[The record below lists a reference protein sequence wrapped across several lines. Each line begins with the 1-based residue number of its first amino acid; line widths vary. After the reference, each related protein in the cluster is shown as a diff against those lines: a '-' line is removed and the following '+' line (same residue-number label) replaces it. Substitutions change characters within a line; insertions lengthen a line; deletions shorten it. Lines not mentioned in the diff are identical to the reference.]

1 MIPLILAIL
10 FSSVIFAIFKLFV
23 RYGIDTFQ
31 AIVFNYFTASLF
43 GFGLY
48 GNTWNPANL
57 IEISWIP
64 FALTS
69 GVLFISLFVILG
81 LSSQRN
87 GVAITSVATKMSMAT
102 GILGMIFLYNES
114 VSFLKIS
121 GIILAFIGVIAVSWM
136 KSDNEKGQG
145 SWWMLLLLFFGSGI
159 LDIVLNY
166 AQKNAL
172 GTLTPSLFS
181 AFGLATAG
189 ILGFFI
195 LIIQLIQKKTRIE
208 LKNILAG
215 IVLGIPN
222 YFSIYLLISSYKST
236 GWRDSTVLSIINVSV
251 VLISAFIGLLFFHEK
266 INRLKLLGLI
276 CSLLAI
282 ALLYFGEG

>member
-1 MIPLILAIL
+1 
-10 FSSVIFAIFKLFV
+10 
-23 RYGIDTFQ
+23 
-31 AIVFNYFTASLF
+31 
-43 GFGLY
+43 
-48 GNTWNPANL
+48 
-57 IEISWIP
+57 
-64 FALTS
+64 
-69 GVLFISLFVILG
+69 
-81 LSSQRN
+81 
-87 GVAITSVATKMSMAT
+87 
-102 GILGMIFLYNES
+102 
-114 VSFLKIS
+114 
-121 GIILAFIGVIAVSWM
+121 LAFIGVIAVSWM

-189 ILGFFI
+189 ILGLLI

-251 VLISAFIGLLFFHEK
+251 VLISALIGLLFFHEK